1 MQHNPDCSKGPH
13 CVCDPPDDPND
24 VTAIALPLAD
34 FGVLLA
40 RYEAEAVA

>member
-1 MQHNPDCSKGPH
+1 MNTAALIRGD
-13 CVCDPPDDPND
+13 
-24 VTAIALPLAD
+24 AIALPFAD

>member
-1 MQHNPDCSKGPH
+1 MNTAALIRGD
-13 CVCDPPDDPND
+13 
-24 VTAIALPLAD
+24 AIALPLADDDITEEQLAD

>member
-1 MQHNPDCSKGPH
+1 MSLIRGD
-13 CVCDPPDDPND
+13 
-24 VTAIALPLAD
+24 AIALPLAD